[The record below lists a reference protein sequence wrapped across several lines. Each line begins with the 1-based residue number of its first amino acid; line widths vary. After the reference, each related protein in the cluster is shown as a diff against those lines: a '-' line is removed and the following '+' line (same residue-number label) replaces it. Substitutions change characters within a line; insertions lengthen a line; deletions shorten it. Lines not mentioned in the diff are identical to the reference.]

1 MSKKQITLGARSGAE
16 LTIDQPDYRDQAV
29 LIAALLDGN
38 KSEYITAALRAIAK
52 YARAEDVNRA
62 GIDIADYQTA
72 DDFYAACLV
81 QHYGWAVILAWIG
94 DLTDMLGLGSDNVAA
109 SAEAEKN
116 ACAQDIVCP

>member
-52 YARAEDVNRA
+52 YARAEDILCP
-62 GIDIADYQTA
+62 GIDIADHQTA
-72 DDFYAACLV
+72 DDYHAACLV
-81 QHYGWAVILAWIG
+81 QRYGWAVILAWIG
-94 DLTDMLGLGSDNVAA
+94 DLTDMLGLSADNI
-109 SAEAEKN
+109 AERADAEKN
-116 ACAQDIVCP
+116 ACARDIVCP

>member
-1 MSKKQITLGARSGAE
+1 MSKKQITLGAQSGAE
-16 LTIDQPDYRDQAV
+16 LTVDQPDYRDQAV

-38 KSEYITAALRAIAK
+38 KSEYITAALRTIAK
-52 YARAEDVNRA
+52 YTRAEDVSCT

-81 QHYGWAVILAWIG
+81 QKHGWGVILAWIG
-94 DLTDMLGLGSDNVAA
+94 DLTDMLGLGSDAVTA